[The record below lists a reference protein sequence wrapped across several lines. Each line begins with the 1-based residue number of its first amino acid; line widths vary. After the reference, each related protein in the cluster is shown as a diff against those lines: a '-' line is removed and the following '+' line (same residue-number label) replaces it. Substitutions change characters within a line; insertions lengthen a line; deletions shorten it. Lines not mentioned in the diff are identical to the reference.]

1 MTRFSLS
8 ALLACSPV
16 SQSRAILKARPAVL
30 AYRRNTGKVRSP
42 DHRLS
47 SLCIVSFRGRSG
59 GLLIAGPTR
68 MGGKAG
74 SIRFAPFQ
82 RIDLKCQKF
91 FTSLTGP
98 LVLSPSYTRTYDYR
112 LPLCTLVSRCA
123 QSRLVSITDHAM
135 VAT

>member
-1 MTRFSLS
+1 
-8 ALLACSPV
+8 
-16 SQSRAILKARPAVL
+16 
-30 AYRRNTGKVRSP
+30 
-42 DHRLS
+42 
-47 SLCIVSFRGRSG
+47 
-59 GLLIAGPTR
+59 

-82 RIDLKCQKF
+82 RIDLNKSY
-91 FTSLTGP
+91 SLTGP